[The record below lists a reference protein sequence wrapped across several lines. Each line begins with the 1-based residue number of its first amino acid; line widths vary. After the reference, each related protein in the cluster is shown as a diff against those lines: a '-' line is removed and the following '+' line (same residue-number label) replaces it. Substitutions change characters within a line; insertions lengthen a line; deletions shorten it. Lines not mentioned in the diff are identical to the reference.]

1 MNSDEMYLDYA
12 ASTPMDERVL
22 KVMLPYFSDKFYNP
36 SSPYL
41 PAVQTRH
48 DYEDAKNLIA
58 KTIGAKKDQLIITA
72 GATESINL
80 AFSQAMSVVISA
92 VEHPS
97 VERTAKSKMFY
108 RIAPVD
114 KYGRIDMDLMDR
126 LIDDDTDFV
135 SVCLASSDLGTI
147 QPISD
152 IAKIVSNKRLERA
165 KNDNKTPLVF
175 HCDASQGLGFLDVN
189 VGRLGIDLLTISAGK
204 IYGPKQVAALWIR
217 PGVKLLPTIYG
228 GGQENGLRSGTEN
241 VAGVIGFAKACEL
254 IAKNSGRELAK
265 LRDYFENFLKE
276 NLDDVLILGPPK
288 KRLPNFS
295 VVSFSDIDAERLIYR
310 LEKRGVYASTGAACS
325 ASRGAGSM
333 ALKSIGISENIQKSS
348 LRFSFGRPLTKKL
361 IEKAVKIIVE
371 EVTAERERVAK
382 K

>member
-1 MNSDEMYLDYA
+1 MNIDKIYLDYA
-12 ASTPMDERVL
+12 ASTPMDERVV
-22 KVMLPYFSDKFYNP
+22 KAMVPYFSDKFYNP

-48 DYEDAKNLIA
+48 EYEEAKTKIA
-58 KTIGAKKDQLIITA
+58 KAIGAKKDQLIITA

-114 KYGRIDMDLMDR
+114 KFGRIDLDLINK

-152 IAKIVSNKRLERA
+152 IAKVVASKRLERA
-165 KNDNKTPLVF
+165 KNSNKTPLVF

-189 VGRLGIDLLTISAGK
+189 VGRLGVDLLTISAGK

-241 VAGVIGFAKACEL
+241 VAGVIGFGKACEL
-254 IAKNSGRELAK
+254 ISKNSGKDLAK
-265 LRDYFENFLKE
+265 LRDYFENSLKE
-276 NLDDVLILGPPK
+276 SLTDILFLGHPK

-295 VVSFSDIDAERLIYR
+295 VISFSDIDAERLIYR

-325 ASRGAGSM
+325 ANRGTGSM
-333 ALKSIGISENIQKSS
+333 ALKSLGLPEQIQKSS
-348 LRFSFGRPLTKKL
+348 LRFSLGRHTTKQQ
-361 IEKAVKIIVE
+361 IEKAVKIITM
-371 EVTAERERVAK
+371 EVQEERERASK
-382 K
+382 